1 MKTPQ
6 GMSLEHP
13 SKHFQ
18 TLFSRCGRSKDQI
31 NAVEQLIPTSDV
43 GQQLHPGSCAP
54 ILGCWEGT
62 HRGVGS
68 VARSC
73 GSSGTRKW
81 KVIAMW
87 SRFAKGHPNGTF
99 PGGGLT

>member
-6 GMSLEHP
+6 GMSLEYS

-31 NAVEQLIPTSDV
+31 NAVEGLIPTSDV
-43 GQQLHPGSCAP
+43 GHQLQPGSCAP

-62 HRGVGS
+62 H
-68 VARSC
+68 
-73 GSSGTRKW
+73 
-81 KVIAMW
+81 
-87 SRFAKGHPNGTF
+87 
-99 PGGGLT
+99 GGLDPCKELCQLWDKEMELPK